1 MRFQINIDC
10 SPEEARKFFG
20 VPDILPLQQSLMEQ
34 INEKMADN
42 IKSMD
47 SESLM
52 NMWAPALFQGW
63 SEMQQNFW
71 KNLEQMG
78 SVTIDENGVS
88 ARPSK
93 RSKSKRKK

>member
-1 MRFQINIDC
+1 
-10 SPEEARKFFG
+10 
-20 VPDILPLQQSLMEQ
+20 
-34 INEKMADN
+34 
-42 IKSMD
+42 MD
-47 SESLM
+47 GESLM

-93 RSKSKRKK
+93 RSKTKRKK